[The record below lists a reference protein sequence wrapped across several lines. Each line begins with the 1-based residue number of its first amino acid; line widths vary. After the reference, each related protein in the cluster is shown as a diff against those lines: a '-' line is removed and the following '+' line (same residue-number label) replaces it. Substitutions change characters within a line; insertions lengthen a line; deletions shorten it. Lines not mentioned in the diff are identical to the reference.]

1 MVSFGQVKMGIE
13 ILLSKLDGVKSKGR
27 NRWMAKCCVHID
39 RTPSLSIKD
48 DNGTI
53 LIKCFGCG
61 ASGVDVANTLGI
73 EITELFPPSEKF
85 DASQPAQKRQ
95 FYDSAQVLEG
105 LAYEA
110 LVMHIIGNDMLKNG
124 SIEPDE
130 RDRLAQASCRI
141 NAALEYIKRII
152 K

>member
-1 MVSFGQVKMGIE
+1 MTIE
-13 ILLSKLDGVKSKGR
+13 NLLSRLDKVR
-27 NRWMAKCCVHID
+27 NRGGGKWMASCPCHTDK
-39 RTPSLSIKD
+39 TPSLAIKY
-48 DNGTI
+48 DNETI
-53 LIKCFGCG
+53 LLHCFSSGC
-61 ASGVDVANTLGI
+61 SPQEICSSIGI
-73 EITELFPPSEKF
+73 EITELFPPSDKF
-85 DASQPAQKRQ
+85 DANQPTQKRQ
-95 FYDSAQVLEG
+95 SYDSAQVLEG

-110 LVMHIIGNDMLKNG
+110 IVMHIIGNDMLKNG

>member
-1 MVSFGQVKMGIE
+1 MTIE
-13 ILLSKLDGVKSKGR
+13 NLLNRLDKVR
-27 NRWMAKCCVHID
+27 NRGGGKWMASCPCHEDK
-39 RTPSLSIKD
+39 TPSLAIKY
-48 DNGTI
+48 DNETI
-53 LIKCFGCG
+53 LLHCFSQQC
-61 ASGVDVANTLGI
+61 SPQEICSSIGI
-73 EITELFPPSEKF
+73 EITELFPPSDKF
-85 DASQPAQKRQ
+85 DAKQPAQKRQ

-110 LVMHIIGNDMLKNG
+110 LVMHIISNDILKNG

-130 RDRLAQASCRI
+130 RERLAQASCRI

>member
-1 MVSFGQVKMGIE
+1 MTIE
-13 ILLSKLDGVKSKGR
+13 NLLSRLDKVR
-27 NRWMAKCCVHID
+27 NRGGGKWMASCPCHTDK
-39 RTPSLSIKD
+39 TPSLAIKED
-48 DNGTI
+48 GGTI
-53 LIKCFGCG
+53 LLHCFSQQC
-61 ASGVDVANTLGI
+61 SPQEICSSIGI

-85 DASQPAQKRQ
+85 DANQPAQKRQ

-110 LVMHIIGNDMLKNG
+110 LVMHIISNDMLKNG

-130 RDRLAQASCRI
+130 RERLAQASFRI